1 MRVNRVN
8 VQRNIEEIELELL
21 LEALHRGYG
30 LDLREHA
37 RPSLSRRLGAFAA
50 EEGVESLSEL
60 QARVLRDPACLER
73 LSHRVS
79 VSVTSM
85 FRDPGFYRHLREE
98 IVPQLRTWPSVLV
111 WVAGCAT
118 GEEVYSLNIILQEEG
133 LGGRVRIHATDRSRT
148 LIASARNATYSLA
161 AVRSYE
167 QDYLAS
173 GGRTD
178 FSSWY
183 TAGEDTATLRDAARR
198 NVTFSIHDL
207 ATDGRFNE
215 FQLVLCRNVLIYFNE
230 VLKRRVLE
238 LIHSSLVP
246 FGVLALGTK
255 ESLRY
260 MPLSSYY
267 SELSEEWRT
276 YRKVP

>member
-1 MRVNRVN
+1 LNLQSN
-8 VQRNIEEIELELL
+8 VEEIEFDLL
-21 LEALHRGYG
+21 LEALHRGHG

-37 RPSLSRRLGAFAA
+37 RASLTRRLGAFAA
-50 EEGVESLSEL
+50 DEGLQNLSEL
-60 QARVLRDPACLER
+60 QSRVLRDAACLER

-85 FRDPGFYRHLREE
+85 YRDPGFYRHLREE
-98 IVPQLRTWPSVLV
+98 VVPQLRTWPSLLV
-111 WVAGCAT
+111 WIAGCST
-118 GEEVYSLNIILQEEG
+118 GEEVYSLNVLLHEEG

-148 LIASARNATYSLA
+148 LLAAARNATYPLA
-161 AVRSYE
+161 ALKACE

-173 GGRTD
+173 GGRAKLSD
-178 FSSWY
+178 SY
-183 TAGEDTATLRDAARR
+183 KENADTGTMLESLRR

-215 FQLVLCRNVLIYFNE
+215 FQLVMCRNVLIYFTE
-230 VLKRRVLE
+230 PLKLRVLR

-246 FGVLALGTK
+246 FGVLALGMK
-255 ESLRY
+255 ESIRHLPQVAEY
-260 MPLSSYY
+260 GTV
-267 SELSEEWRT
+267 SEEWHT